1 MTVQDEIRQRIEKDV
16 LLARLR
22 RKIDTGKADF
32 NDTFL
37 YSDRAGKLLGEIFS
51 RRLPDIPLEEREAL
65 CVELLRDRYT
75 DINQLIDRVQ
85 RVLDEAQNLHIAP
98 QHAPFKNE
106 RAHKIGNATADPTV
120 PVETQQRR
128 AESAPATMT
137 RAMHDDRMKKE
148 ADFRSR
154 AGLQCYITR
163 KTDGKCCE
171 WCDKMAG
178 RYEYHSEPKDIY
190 RRHDNCGCSVTYEN
204 GRKRQDVWSKR
215 EWEAPEPGAGAG
227 DPVVFT
233 KEQAAA
239 AGAGDVRVFTPEEAA
254 AASSK
259 NSLQILTSDTK
270 YATIESAD
278 SRDYYAARRFF
289 NAMTAEQR
297 AEVVMKGI
305 QAPDPTFS
313 YDKPGTYA
321 MSWLRKVKPEPNMFD
336 VRAHGTPIGIEFFR
350 QDYPDGDPRSFI
362 DAYTLAT
369 ILRGREDFQNFIAD
383 CLDRGVKPSVRLMA
397 CSTGDTTNTGNCFA
411 QLLANE
417 LGMNV
422 SAPTDLLYPRFNGTF
437 YIGDYGEGF
446 LKPFWARK

>member
-85 RVLDEAQNLHIAP
+85 RALDEAQNLHIAP
-98 QHAPFKNE
+98 QHAPFRNE

-204 GRKRQDVWSKR
+204 GRKRQNVWSKR
-215 EWEAPEPGAGAG
+215 TWEAPEPGAGAG

-233 KEQAAA
+233 AEQALELEAKHQLEVLTNGEKHA
-239 AGAGDVRVFTPEEAA
+239 RIRLGINLFDPSDELYVEAFSVEEEAGFTDIYLHGSP
-254 AASSK
+254 SSVQITVNGKPK
-259 NSLQILTSDTK
+259 NLTP
-270 YATIESAD
+270 
-278 SRDYYAARRFF
+278 
-289 NAMTAEQR
+289 AEFEQLLKS
-297 AEVVMKGI
+297 KGI
-305 QAPDPTFS
+305 N
-313 YDKPGTYA
+313 G
-321 MSWLRKVKPEPNMFD
+321 
-336 VRAHGTPIGIEFFR
+336 
-350 QDYPDGDPRSFI
+350 GDI
-362 DAYTLAT
+362 
-369 ILRGREDFQNFIAD
+369 
-383 CLDRGVKPSVRLMA
+383 RLCS
-397 CSTGDTTNTGNCFA
+397 CSTGYGDDSFA
-411 QLLANE
+411 RQLSEIHN
-417 LGMNV
+417 GKV
-422 SAPTDLLYPRFNGTF
+422 KAPDSDVYYAPDEGTVFNGDPNANVGKWRIF
-437 YIGDYGEGF
+437 EKGAEIND
-446 LKPFWARK
+446 

>member
-22 RKIDTGKADF
+22 RKIDTGKANF

-106 RAHKIGNATADPTV
+106 RAHKIGHATADPTV

-190 RRHDNCGCSVTYEN
+190 RRHDNCDCTVTFEN

-215 EWEAPEPGAGAG
+215 EWEAPELGAGAG
-227 DPVVFT
+227 NPVV
-233 KEQAAA
+233 
-239 AGAGDVRVFTPEEAA
+239 
-254 AASSK
+254 
-259 NSLQILTSDTK
+259 L
-270 YATIESAD
+270 
-278 SRDYYAARRFF
+278 
-289 NAMTAEQR
+289 TAEQAKALQ
-297 AEVVMKGI
+297 AEKQLKVLTNYAKNGTIILRDDGEFWHPITNQSIQSIPQITAFSSVEINATVQTQCKVLLSYLIQDDIGTEGTVSIRLRDLKSEKAKGMNGEGGVLPIRLNEPYISIHNHPSDETFSAKDLRLLCTSSHCKAIIAVGNSGKNVYIIKKTESFDSDGLFVYIADKVEGKITFDTQSEFLKGAEKYGI
-305 QAPDPTFS
+305 Q
-313 YDKPGTYA
+313 YY
-321 MSWLRKVKPEPNMFD
+321 E
-336 VRAHGTPIGIEFFR
+336 
-350 QDYPDGDPRSFI
+350 
-362 DAYTLAT
+362 
-369 ILRGREDFQNFIAD
+369 
-383 CLDRGVKPSVRLMA
+383 
-397 CSTGDTTNTGNCFA
+397 
-411 QLLANE
+411 
-417 LGMNV
+417 
-422 SAPTDLLYPRFNGTF
+422 
-437 YIGDYGEGF
+437 
-446 LKPFWARK
+446 